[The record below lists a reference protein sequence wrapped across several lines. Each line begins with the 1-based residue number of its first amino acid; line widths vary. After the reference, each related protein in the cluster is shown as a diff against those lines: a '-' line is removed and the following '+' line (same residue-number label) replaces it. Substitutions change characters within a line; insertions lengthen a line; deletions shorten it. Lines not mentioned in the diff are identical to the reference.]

1 MELGTSE
8 SEHLLL
14 LFLLFF
20 GSMGVP
26 NTSKDHERKVRYI
39 KGGLLRKGGYLTNV
53 DGGPKKQHFPAFS
66 QKFYFAL
73 VRINSQK
80 FAHLKNERKNVMFG
94 RCKFHAK
101 QRPFHAKQCTFH
113 AKQCTFHGLSMV
125 CPWSNFLKI

>member
-1 MELGTSE
+1 MSMELGTSE

-73 VRINSQK
+73 VRINS
-80 FAHLKNERKNVMFG
+80 H
-94 RCKFHAK
+94 
-101 QRPFHAKQCTFH
+101 
-113 AKQCTFHGLSMV
+113 
-125 CPWSNFLKI
+125 